1 MSEDRGFGFNP
12 KQLIRIRR
20 KRGMSQR
27 QLSISTGLAR
37 IGIARYEQGLA
48 EPRMDSIEAIA
59 RELGVEA
66 KEFFSWDT
74 ESSEAELP
82 EKTGKAPVA
91 PLPPPPPQD
100 PLQSF
105 IQNLALL
112 NRLDL
117 RSLNSLLEGLAQLQ
131 TFFSALIESDNPLD
145 YDQDL
150 YDRDLAELQQTTPNA
165 LPSARQEL
173 GLSIHEVSK
182 LSKLSS
188 ERLMEIES
196 GRGMLVQPSEIMA
209 LRQALG
215 VRYEPRAIA
224 IRTTLLFPSKDR
236 RSARAKFHDSVQE
249 WNHRCQRTPNKL
261 DTVLHR
267 IEALDRRFTRLEAQ
281 LRASPT

>member
-1 MSEDRGFGFNP
+1 
-12 KQLIRIRR
+12 
-20 KRGMSQR
+20 MSQR

-48 EPRMDSIEAIA
+48 EPRMDSINAIA

-66 KEFFSWDT
+66 REFFEWDT
-74 ESSEAELP
+74 EETEADLPP
-82 EKTGKAPVA
+82 EKTGKESVSG
-91 PLPPPPPQD
+91 PPPPPQD

-105 IQNLALL
+105 IQNMALL

-117 RSLNSLLEGLAQLQ
+117 RSLSALLEGLAQLQ
-131 TFFSALIESDNPLD
+131 TFFGSLTESDNPLE

-249 WNHRCQRTPNKL
+249 WNQRCQRTPNKI

-267 IEALDRRFTRLEAQ
+267 IEALDRRFTQMEAQ